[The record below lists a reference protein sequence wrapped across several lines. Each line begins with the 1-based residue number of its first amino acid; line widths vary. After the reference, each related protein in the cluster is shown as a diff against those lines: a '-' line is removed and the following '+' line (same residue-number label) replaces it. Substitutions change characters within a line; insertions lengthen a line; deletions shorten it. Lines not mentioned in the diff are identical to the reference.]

1 MGFWNFRKAKREESA
16 RERIARARIILSN
29 ARAHPDFCCDVCGP
43 YGHYHYSCRNAARFA
58 IKGLLIFRGRQFEEP
73 AIGLKSLTTLAF
85 EGLPDR
91 DRCLATVNRLLAY
104 LPGFDF
110 RDEAPTQALLDDTFL
125 LAEEIIVIVT
135 SVLPAK

>member
-1 MGFWNFRKAKREESA
+1 M
-16 RERIARARIILSN
+16 
-29 ARAHPDFCCDVCGP
+29 CGP

-73 AIGLKSLTTLAF
+73 AINLKNLTILAF
-85 EGLPDR
+85 DGLPDR
-91 DRCLATVNRLLAY
+91 DRCLATVNRLWAY

-110 RDEAPTQALLDDTFL
+110 RDEAPTQAMLDDSFL
-125 LAEEIIVIVT
+125 LAEEIIAIVM